1 MDEIVPS
8 AEEMLA
14 RQRARRAWLLFG
26 LVALALSFIVL
37 HAVGQYGRSSAL
49 SALEVQGRTDANLK
63 VALLRAV
70 LERPRALPF
79 LLSRD
84 RDVEEALSSPDPETR
99 SALSRKL
106 EDLIAGT
113 NASVLYV
120 INPDGITISASNW
133 RETTSFVGSDYAF
146 RTYFSGAM
154 RDGTAEHFALGTVSK
169 RPGLY
174 ISHRV
179 GSASAPLGVVVVKME
194 FDQLESDWRDTQRP
208 AFIVDPNHV
217 VLITSIP
224 SWRFMTTEVLA
235 PRSVSAI
242 RESLQFGDA
251 PLLPLPISVVEQ
263 LEPEATI
270 IRALLPGSGMATYLR
285 IIVPVASTDWNLQY
299 LLPIEA
305 PVAAA
310 MREVRLISAFALL
323 LVIAAAAIWLRRRQ
337 AATMLIIREQA
348 AREQLEARVVERTRD
363 LSLARDSLQEE
374 ITNHRATEARLQA
387 VQQDLVQAN
396 RLAILGQVAA
406 GVAHEINQP
415 LATIRAYADNSK
427 VFLERRQTKPVAE
440 NLGLIAALTERIG
453 TITDDLKALARR
465 GRTAPEPVEVREV
478 IDGAL
483 MLLRSRFTG
492 RLDILGIEP
501 MPGGLKVLGNRVR
514 LEQVFINLFQ
524 NALEAVEDI
533 DDAWVSVATAVL
545 AADVIITVADNGPGI
560 APDILEALFE
570 PFNSSKEKGLG
581 LGLVISKDIVA
592 DYAGRIEVESS
603 ASGTRFMVHLKKA
616 SE

>member
-106 EDLIAGT
+106 EELIAGT

-120 INPDGITISASNW
+120 INPDGIAISASNW

-179 GSASAPLGVVVVKME
+179 GSATAPLGVVVVKME

-427 VFLERRQTKPVAE
+427 VFLERRQTEPVAE

-592 DYAGRIEVESS
+592 DYAGRIEVESG
-603 ASGTRFMVHLKKA
+603 ANGTRFMVHLKKA